1 MVSPVSPLPPA
12 IDAARAD
19 SAMAS
24 QPWAALVQ
32 GLPDATWIVDGA
44 SLRVVA
50 CNSAAA
56 QLLALPA
63 SQLLGQ
69 RADALIGSPEDL
81 AFWDAAAA
89 GESEPLWSD
98 TQLSTH
104 DGRTVHVS
112 RSIRALGA
120 LGALGTG
127 GGAPSHYAV
136 VVHDRSA
143 FKQAEDQ
150 REQVLAE
157 LQATLESTADGILV
171 TDLVGRIR
179 VFNRRFAQIWGI
191 PEDLLRARDDAA
203 VGDWMRRSVPDAEAY
218 QRRLRSIQDATLL
231 NASDRLTLH
240 SGQVL
245 ERVTR
250 PLWCRGQAM
259 GRVYSFRDLS
269 EQLAAD
275 HRIEELSL
283 TDALTGLPNRRQ
295 LVDKV
300 AKASAR
306 ARREAGGFALLLV
319 DLDRFRQINDSL
331 GHETGDRVLIDVA
344 QRIKSCMRTD
354 DVLARIGG
362 DQFALVVQGADS
374 ECAERSAR
382 RVLDAVAAPYN
393 LDGAQFTLTCSIG
406 GALCPANGH
415 GADDLVRHAEA
426 AVLAAKHS
434 GRASYR
440 AQQGRRG
447 GDRRADIQL
456 EHSMRQAL
464 ASGRFRLHYQ
474 PQVELRSGSVVG
486 AEALIRWRDPALGE
500 VSPARFIPVAEDSG
514 FIIALGDWVL
524 AQAVR
529 QAAAWHALKLAVP
542 VAVNVS
548 ALQFQQP
555 RFVDRVAAVLAAS
568 GLPPQRLELEL
579 TESILVR
586 DADEALHRLQALA
599 RIGVRLSIDD
609 FGTGYSSLAY
619 LKRFPIG
626 KLKIDRSFIKGLP
639 GDDSDAAIVVA
650 ILQMARALGMKVI
663 AEGVETDGQR
673 QFLADSGCDEFQG
686 FLFAPALDSLSF
698 EKRLRASRE
707 LPEPVRPR
715 RVQLVRG

>member
-1 MVSPVSPLPPA
+1 MLRPVNLSPPS
-12 IDAARAD
+12 IDAVRAD
-19 SAMAS
+19 SAVTS
-24 QPWAALVQ
+24 EPWAALVE
-32 GLPDATWIVDGA
+32 GLPDATWIVDGT

-50 CNSAAA
+50 CNRAALA
-56 QLLALPA
+56 LLALPA
-63 SQLLGQ
+63 AQLLGQ

-89 GESEPLWSD
+89 GATEPLWSD
-98 TQLSTH
+98 TQLCSH
-104 DGRTVHVS
+104 DGRTVDVS
-112 RSIRALGA
+112 RSIRALGVA
-120 LGALGTG
+120 GRGV
-127 GGAPSHYAV
+127 PVHYAV

-191 PEDLLRARDDAA
+191 PEDLLQARNDAA

-218 QRRLRSIQDATLL
+218 QRRLQTIQEATLL

-269 EQLAAD
+269 EQLAAN

-295 LVDKV
+295 LVDKL
-300 AKASAR
+300 AKASVR

-344 QRIKSCMRTD
+344 QRIKSCLRTD

-362 DQFALVVQGADS
+362 DQFALLVQGADS
-374 ECAERSAR
+374 ESAERTAR

-393 LDGAQFTLTCSIG
+393 LDAAQFTLTCSIG

-426 AVLAAKHS
+426 AVLAAKHG

-514 FIIALGDWVL
+514 FIITLGDWVL

-555 RFVDRVAAVLAAS
+555 QFVDRVADVLAAS
-568 GLPPQRLELEL
+568 GLPPHRLELEL

-663 AEGVETDGQR
+663 AEGVETDSQR

-698 EKRLRASRE
+698 EKRLRASRA